1 MENTKS
7 LLSKYWGYQAFRPMQ
22 EEIINSILSGKDT
35 LALMPTG
42 GGKSLCFQIP
52 ALASEGIC
60 IVVSPLIAL
69 MKDQVENLSRRGIKA
84 IAVCSGMSYSQIDIA
99 LDNAIYGD
107 YKFLYVSPE
116 RLSTA
121 IFKARVA
128 KMNISY
134 LVVDEAHCISQWG
147 YDFRPAYLQIAD
159 LKKIIGSVTTVA
171 LTATA
176 TPPVVEEIIAKL
188 KMEEAVVIRSGF
200 VRSNLSYVVRQTD
213 DKLGNILKVCDGVQG
228 SGIIYVRERK
238 KAEEISKLLSGYG
251 VSSDFYHAGM
261 SRERR
266 SYKQD
271 GWRQNEIRV
280 IVATN
285 AFGMGIDKPDVRF
298 VVHYDVPDSI
308 EAYFQEA
315 GRAGR
320 DGERAYAT
328 LLWNKS
334 DFARLR
340 QIHNINYPPIDYI
353 REIYQKVFIFFQIP
367 YEEGKESVWKFNL
380 ADFARQFSLNAVSGY
395 YAIKYIEQEGYWE
408 LTDEI
413 DNPSKIM
420 FIVNR
425 DELYKI
431 QIQNVILDSFIKSIL
446 RIYSALFSKLIPV
459 DEEYI
464 AKLTN
469 DSREGVVEKL
479 KSLSKLKIIKYVP
492 AVKSPLILF
501 NNERLYPNNLL
512 ISEKRYKERKEILK
526 NRIESMISYLKE
538 ENRCR
543 SRLLSAYF
551 GVEEDSDCGICDVCL
566 KKRSVSNP
574 YLKRGAI
581 EKHINQFLINKS
593 EAGEIVRVRDI
604 EIAGGALYTYYLQI
618 LREMRDNG
626 RIEIKG
632 DVIKVLF

>member
-42 GGKSLCFQIP
+42 GGKSLCFQLP

-188 KMEEAVVIRSGF
+188 KMEEAVGIRRGF

-320 DGERAYAT
+320 DGEKAYAT
-328 LLWNKS
+328 ILY
-334 DFARLR
+334 A
-340 QIHNINYPPIDYI
+340 PID
-353 REIYQKVFIFFQIP
+353 K
-367 YEEGKESVWKFNL
+367 
-380 ADFARQFSLNAVSGY
+380 
-395 YAIKYIEQEGYWE
+395 
-408 LTDEI
+408 T
-413 DNPSKIM
+413 
-420 FIVNR
+420 
-425 DELYKI
+425 
-431 QIQNVILDSFIKSIL
+431 
-446 RIYSALFSKLIPV
+446 
-459 DEEYI
+459 
-464 AKLTN
+464 T
-469 DSREGVVEKL
+469 
-479 KSLSKLKIIKYVP
+479 
-492 AVKSPLILF
+492 
-501 NNERLYPNNLL
+501 
-512 ISEKRYKERKEILK
+512 
-526 NRIESMISYLKE
+526 
-538 ENRCR
+538 
-543 SRLLSAYF
+543 
-551 GVEEDSDCGICDVCL
+551 L
-566 KKRSVSNP
+566 KKRIPSTFPDKDYIKEVYENICYYFQVAMGYGREKVFDFNLEDFCRKFKFFPVPVDSA
-574 YLKRGAI
+574 LKI
-581 EKHINQFLINKS
+581 
-593 EAGEIVRVRDI
+593 
-604 EIAGGALYTYYLQI
+604 
-618 LREMRDNG
+618 
-626 RIEIKG
+626 
-632 DVIKVLF
+632 